1 MLWLACPPHRDVAY
15 QRVNWRTLLSSSAP
29 FQSRLL
35 LKLNYFRLFVV
46 VTLVYCRSFYQSMRD
61 RQNILGKGFVE
72 SLNSCDRKLKRWK
85 PRIPY
90 FTALAPPFVSLI
102 SLLWGTKMW
111 QKDVSEETRLSCWCN
126 EKHRDTYAGD
136 GATLACPNWDIL
148 QMTGYAALT
157 CFWQECQMKIDMKII
172 SQLILCWHISEIQA
186 TCLLCV
192 PVHSQA
198 NTLHICQH
206 VYLVN

>member
-1 MLWLACPPHRDVAY
+1 M
-15 QRVNWRTLLSSSAP
+15 
-29 FQSRLL
+29 
-35 LKLNYFRLFVV
+35 
-46 VTLVYCRSFYQSMRD
+46 YCRSFYQSMRD

-72 SLNSCDRKLKRWK
+72 SLCSCDRKWKGWK

-136 GATLACPNWDIL
+136 GVTLSCPNWDIL

-157 CFWQECQMKIDMKII
+157 CFWQEGNMKSSVSWSSVDTFLRFGLLVYCVFL
-172 SQLILCWHISEIQA
+172 STTLLI
-186 TCLLCV
+186 
-192 PVHSQA
+192 HS
-198 NTLHICQH
+198 TYVSMCTS
-206 VYLVN
+206 